1 MKRRDFVKLC
11 SSSLALGAAG
21 VPGLSRAQEKMVWK
35 ASDVHPLGYPTV
47 EAVQRMGKKLETQTN
62 GRISIQMYPLMQ
74 LGGEKEM
81 IEQAQVGALQIA
93 RISVGAMG
101 PVVDDLNVFN
111 LPFIFRDEA
120 HMRKVIDGPIG
131 VELLE
136 RVSNS
141 PQSRLIVLG
150 WMDAGTRNVYS
161 NKPVTKPA
169 DLKGMKI
176 RMMGN
181 PIFVETMNA
190 MGGNGISMG
199 FNELYGALQTGV
211 VDGAENNPPTLLA
224 QNHYTVSKV
233 YSLTGHLIIPEI
245 FVFSKRTWDTLSKED
260 QALLKKLSREAQ
272 LEQRVLWDAVCGRG
286 RGQAQGGRRPVRPG
300 RQGGVLQGDPAGARQ
315 VRRQVRRAAEANRRH
330 QVAVPAH
337 RHAAGRPARVPLF
350 CPGGV
355 DEREASLPAG
365 DGMAVHRLHRDF
377 RLRAGGDHADHP
389 ARRVHAL
396 RDEQPAVLARAGR
409 GHHDGDV
416 LVPRRRRRLPRQ
428 RAHRRRGAA
437 QRGESTR
444 AARHAVGSGPVH
456 GGDRPVH
463 AGLRHPAVPGHPV
476 LDDGRISG
484 AVAGHRLPADS
495 RSPAS

>member
-11 SSSLALGAAG
+11 GSSVALAG
-21 VPGLSRAQEKMVWK
+21 VSGIASAQDKVVWK

-47 EAVQRMGKKLETQTN
+47 EAIQRMGKKLETQTN

-111 LPFIFRDEA
+111 MPFIFRDEA

-190 MGGNGISMG
+190 MGGNGVAMG
-199 FNELYGALQTGV
+199 FNELYSALQSGV
-211 VDGAENNPPTLLA
+211 VDGAENNEPTLLA

-245 FVFSKRTWDTLSKED
+245 FVFSKKTWDTLSPAD
-260 QALLKKLSREAQ
+260 QALLRKLSREAQ
-272 LEQRVLWDAVCGRG
+272 LEQRALWDAYVKE
-286 RGQAQGGRRPVRPG
+286 
-300 RQGGVLQGDPAGARQ
+300 
-315 VRRQVRRAAEANRRH
+315 AE
-330 QVAVPAH
+330 VKLK
-337 RHAAGRPARVPLF
+337 AAGVQFVQADKPAFYKATQPI
-350 CPGGV
+350 
-355 DEREASLPAG
+355 
-365 DGMAVHRLHRDF
+365 RDKY
-377 RLRAGGDHADHP
+377 
-389 ARRVHAL
+389 
-396 RDEQPAVLARAGR
+396 
-409 GHHDGDV
+409 
-416 LVPRRRRRLPRQ
+416 
-428 RAHRRRGAA
+428 GAKY
-437 QRGESTR
+437 
-444 AARHAVGSGPVH
+444 
-456 GGDRPVH
+456 
-463 AGLRHPAVPGHPV
+463 AGLMKQIE
-476 LDDGRISG
+476 DTK
-484 AVAGHRLPADS
+484 
-495 RSPAS
+495 

>member
-11 SSSLALGAAG
+11 ASSLAVGAAN
-21 VPGLSRAQEKMVWK
+21 VPGVLSAQEKMVWK

-47 EAVQRMGKKLETQTN
+47 EAIQRMGKKLETATN

-131 VELLE
+131 QELLD

-245 FVFSKRTWDTLSKED
+245 FVFSKRNWEALSKED
-260 QALLKKLSREAQ
+260 QALLKKVSREAQ
-272 LEQRVLWDAVCGRG
+272 FEERELWDKMVTEAEAKLKAAGVQFV
-286 RGQAQGGRRPVRPG
+286 QADKAAFYKATQPVR
-300 RQGGVLQGDPAGARQ
+300 DKYGAKY
-315 VRRQVRRAAEANRRH
+315 AALLKKIE
-330 QVAVPAH
+330 
-337 RHAAGRPARVPLF
+337 
-350 CPGGV
+350 
-355 DEREASLPAG
+355 D
-365 DGMAVHRLHRDF
+365 
-377 RLRAGGDHADHP
+377 
-389 ARRVHAL
+389 
-396 RDEQPAVLARAGR
+396 
-409 GHHDGDV
+409 
-416 LVPRRRRRLPRQ
+416 
-428 RAHRRRGAA
+428 
-437 QRGESTR
+437 TK
-444 AARHAVGSGPVH
+444 
-456 GGDRPVH
+456 
-463 AGLRHPAVPGHPV
+463 
-476 LDDGRISG
+476 
-484 AVAGHRLPADS
+484 
-495 RSPAS
+495 